1 MEIRIAQQCG
11 DRIHKSEKTLC
22 QPAVIIDNG
31 SGHVKAGVADEEVPR
46 CVFPAVVG
54 KPKHAAMMPGSDK
67 KDFYVGEEAMGKRG
81 VLCLSYPI
89 EHGIVKDWSEMEKV
103 WHHTFFDALRINPED
118 QACVVSEAPMN
129 PKKNR
134 ERMVEMLF
142 EKFSCPAAYIVI
154 QAVMSLYSS
163 GRTTGTVVD
172 SGDGVTHT
180 VPVYEGF
187 ALPHAIQRLDLA
199 GRDLSEY
206 MIKIL
211 HESGHNMTSSSE
223 KDIVREMKETTCYV
237 CKGDWKTEMQSAKEH
252 PTEFEKIYS
261 LPDGQKVALGSE
273 RFRVPEVMFDP
284 MIAGREL
291 PGLHQSIYRC
301 IQDCDIDLRKDLL
314 KNIVLSGGNTMF
326 PGIAE
331 RLESELKA
339 LAPQKINVKVV
350 ANPQRRYLVWMGA
363 SILTRLS
370 SFQNL
375 LITKAEYDSVGHYQ
389 KTQAPWLRSSSVHH
403 LPLPARFTAKVLQ
416 AGMTFLLG
424 TAPSLA
430 LAPFL
435 DAAEG
440 SVLSMA
446 CKSCRAPFDKEC
458 LWADLIVKHFEPAL
472 QHYCH
477 AASDLEVSQAV
488 GPCQQHDVT
497 SRPGVV
503 GLLEQLREGGARQ
516 AYLTLAST
524 NCEPFVLQP
533 RARLILEIHELHDWN
548 RHQRRLLHLRQA
560 ESISASL
567 CDHAAGQRL
576 REAIVSES
584 LELIAL
590 QAVVAGGG
598 KLARPSTKLQQ
609 GVEWNPDMEQSLVK
623 ILERRAQQ
631 RRNWF
636 RKQREFLLQ
645 DLRWEDWSTN

>member
-1 MEIRIAQQCG
+1 MW
-11 DRIHKSEKTLC
+11 HEK
-22 QPAVIIDNG
+22 PAVIIDNG

-211 HESGHNMTSSSE
+211 HDSGHNMTSSSE

-339 LAPQKINVKVV
+339 LAPQKINVKVI

-375 LITKAEYDSVGHYQ
+375 LITKAEYDSVGHYH
-389 KTQAPWLRSSSVHH
+389 KTQAPWLPSNSVH

-446 CKSCRAPFDKEC
+446 CKSCRAAFDKEC

-477 AASDLEVSQAV
+477 AASDLDVSQAV

-609 GVEWNPDMEQSLVK
+609 GVDWNPDMEQSLVK

>member
-1 MEIRIAQQCG
+1 MW
-11 DRIHKSEKTLC
+11 HEK
-22 QPAVIIDNG
+22 PAVIIDNG

-81 VLCLSYPI
+81 LLCLSYPI

-211 HESGHNMTSSSE
+211 HDSGHNMTSSSE

-339 LAPQKINVKVV
+339 LAPQKINVKVI

-375 LITKAEYDSVGHYQ
+375 LITKAEYDSVG
-389 KTQAPWLRSSSVHH
+389 P
-403 LPLPARFTAKVLQ
+403 
-416 AGMTFLLG
+416 
-424 TAPSLA
+424 
-430 LAPFL
+430 
-435 DAAEG
+435 
-440 SVLSMA
+440 
-446 CKSCRAPFDKEC
+446 
-458 LWADLIVKHFEPAL
+458 
-472 QHYCH
+472 
-477 AASDLEVSQAV
+477 
-488 GPCQQHDVT
+488 
-497 SRPGVV
+497 
-503 GLLEQLREGGARQ
+503 
-516 AYLTLAST
+516 
-524 NCEPFVLQP
+524 
-533 RARLILEIHELHDWN
+533 
-548 RHQRRLLHLRQA
+548 
-560 ESISASL
+560 
-567 CDHAAGQRL
+567 
-576 REAIVSES
+576 AIVHRDRKS
-584 LELIAL
+584 
-590 QAVVAGGG
+590 VV
-598 KLARPSTKLQQ
+598 
-609 GVEWNPDMEQSLVK
+609 
-623 ILERRAQQ
+623 
-631 RRNWF
+631 
-636 RKQREFLLQ
+636 
-645 DLRWEDWSTN
+645 

>member
-1 MEIRIAQQCG
+1 M
-11 DRIHKSEKTLC
+11 
-22 QPAVIIDNG
+22 
-31 SGHVKAGVADEEVPR
+31 SGALNRRTDCPSTHVAK
-46 CVFPAVVG
+46 
-54 KPKHAAMMPGSDK
+54 
-67 KDFYVGEEAMGKRG
+67 
-81 VLCLSYPI
+81 I

-211 HESGHNMTSSSE
+211 HDSGHNMTSSSE

-339 LAPQKINVKVV
+339 LAPQKINVKVI

-375 LITKAEYDSVGHYQ
+375 LITKAEYDSVG
-389 KTQAPWLRSSSVHH
+389 P
-403 LPLPARFTAKVLQ
+403 
-416 AGMTFLLG
+416 
-424 TAPSLA
+424 
-430 LAPFL
+430 
-435 DAAEG
+435 
-440 SVLSMA
+440 
-446 CKSCRAPFDKEC
+446 
-458 LWADLIVKHFEPAL
+458 
-472 QHYCH
+472 
-477 AASDLEVSQAV
+477 
-488 GPCQQHDVT
+488 
-497 SRPGVV
+497 
-503 GLLEQLREGGARQ
+503 
-516 AYLTLAST
+516 
-524 NCEPFVLQP
+524 
-533 RARLILEIHELHDWN
+533 
-548 RHQRRLLHLRQA
+548 
-560 ESISASL
+560 
-567 CDHAAGQRL
+567 
-576 REAIVSES
+576 AIVHS
-584 LELIAL
+584 
-590 QAVVAGGG
+590 
-598 KLARPSTKLQQ
+598 KC
-609 GVEWNPDMEQSLVK
+609 
-623 ILERRAQQ
+623 
-631 RRNWF
+631 F
-636 RKQREFLLQ
+636 
-645 DLRWEDWSTN
+645 